1 MKFYLGLHHP
11 GDAKNVERAFVS
23 ANAVANRKSVIEAKR
38 EWILDSGAF
47 TTLANHGRYLASERD
62 YGRLVRFMS
71 SSSSLVAAVSQDFMC
86 EPFILEKTG
95 LTVADHQRLTI
106 ERFDALSD
114 CDVGGVYL
122 MPVLQGYAPDD
133 YRRHVAAYGDRLAPC
148 AWVGV
153 GSVCKRNGSPQAIAA
168 VLDAIHKERLDLR
181 LHGFGVKLTSLADA
195 GVRDRLYS
203 ADSMAWSFAARF
215 EGRNGNNWREGERYA
230 RRIATMPVQL
240 SLPLVDP
247 LDGCAQ

>member
-62 YGRLVRFMS
+62 YGGLVRFMAG
-71 SSSSLVAAVSQDFMC
+71 SSSLVAAVSQDYMC
-86 EPFILEKTG
+86 ESFILEKTG
-95 LTVADHQRLTI
+95 LTIADHQRLTV

-114 CDVGGVYL
+114 CDLGGVYL

-133 YRRHVAAYGDRLAPC
+133 YRRHVVAYKDRLLPG

-153 GSVCKRNGSPQAIAA
+153 GSVCKRNGSPGAIAD
-168 VLDAIHKERLDLR
+168 VLDAIKEERPDLR
-181 LHGFGVKLTSLADA
+181 LHGFGVKLTSLTDA
-195 GVRDRLYS
+195 AVRDRLHS
-203 ADSMAWSFAARF
+203 ADSMAWSYHARRN
-215 EGRNGNNWREGERYA
+215 GRNQNDWREGERYA
-230 RRIATMPVQL
+230 RRIAEIPVQL
-240 SLPLVDP
+240 NLWMP
-247 LDGCAQ
+247 

>member
-11 GDAKNVERAFVS
+11 GDAKNVDRAFVS

-47 TTLANHGRYLASERD
+47 TTLASHGRYMASERD
-62 YGRLVRFMS
+62 YGRLVRFMAGS
-71 SSSSLVAAVSQDFMC
+71 TTLVAAVSQDYMC
-86 EPFILEKTG
+86 ESFMLEKTG
-95 LTVADHQRLTI
+95 LTIADHQRLTI

-114 CDVGGVYL
+114 CDLGGIYL

-133 YRRHVAAYGDRLAPC
+133 YRRHVEDYGDRLQPS

-153 GSVCKRNGSPQAIAA
+153 GSVCKRNGRPAAIAA
-168 VLDAIHKERLDLR
+168 VLDAVHMERPDLR

-195 GVRDRLYS
+195 SVRDRLYS
-203 ADSMAWSFAARF
+203 ADSMAWSYAARI
-215 EGRNGNNWREGERYA
+215 EGRNGNDWREGELYA
-230 RRIATMPVQL
+230 RRISEMPVQL
-240 SLPLVDP
+240 NLNF
-247 LDGCAQ
+247 